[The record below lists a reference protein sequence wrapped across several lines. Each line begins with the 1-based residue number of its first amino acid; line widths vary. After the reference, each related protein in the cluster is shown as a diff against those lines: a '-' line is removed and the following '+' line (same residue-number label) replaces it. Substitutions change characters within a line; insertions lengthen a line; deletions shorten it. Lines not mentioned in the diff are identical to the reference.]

1 MVCLWQVQLCWPPDR
16 GISASSWPT
25 PVGRFSDSSSLW
37 NLGSLLDVLLVSC
50 DRLVSE
56 ITSLPPVGLSDH
68 IPLICNLNV
77 KQKDVQSNRT
87 DKRERTI
94 WSYDRADQHEVN
106 KALEE
111 ADWAKVQNAT
121 DIDSAWD
128 AWQLTF
134 FGTIRNLI
142 PSKTIR
148 KISPKN
154 SVVDC
159 VIKCAIGPLRIDVT
173 VTAKWPLWVLRNGT
187 PFTPSHFRQRS
198 EQIFLVLVFVF
209 LKTVFWNL
217 FPMLCEQHIWKAKH
231 FLDIFLTD
239 SSQKVLVLPLRRH
252 AGAANNAR
260 TSHFSRII
268 TSVAWTDFQRQPRAD
283 DWPATRSRRIEPAGE
298 FRVCELAPQCMARLL
313 LSMSQRWFLPCC
325 SSWLTL

>member
-1 MVCLWQVQLCWPPDR
+1 M
-16 GISASSWPT
+16 
-25 PVGRFSDSSSLW
+25 
-37 NLGSLLDVLLVSC
+37 SC

-77 KQKDVQSNRT
+77 KLKDVQTNRT

-128 AWQLTF
+128 AWQRTF

-159 VIKCAIGPLRIDVT
+159 LKQSGLHFENTR
-173 VTAKWPLWVLRNGT
+173 GT
-187 PFTPSHFRQRS
+187 PH
-198 EQIFLVLVFVF
+198 
-209 LKTVFWNL
+209 LKRGN
-217 FPMLCEQHIWKAKH
+217 
-231 FLDIFLTD
+231 
-239 SSQKVLVLPLRRH
+239 
-252 AGAANNAR
+252 
-260 TSHFSRII
+260 
-268 TSVAWTDFQRQPRAD
+268 
-283 DWPATRSRRIEPAGE
+283 
-298 FRVCELAPQCMARLL
+298 
-313 LSMSQRWFLPCC
+313 C
-325 SSWLTL
+325 SASIVTG